1 MTPEELETI
10 AANSFFDFHA
20 KGLDYICLKR
30 SRDGATHK
38 VYFLPENRDG
48 IVSPH
53 DHRYDFRTQLL
64 AGEVVDQHFWN
75 AAGDRQGHPYFEHD
89 WFTPLDGGRG
99 FSQIGEPVQLYEP
112 SIATHHARTPAD
124 FWSTPNNVIH
134 TLRPLAASVIYLVQG
149 PRLRDTS
156 KVYVRDG
163 QPTPSLDGLYR
174 KPSVDEVLGRLRM
187 LAPLLGALTIAPRPH
202 AVEALRGQR
211 KAAS

>member
-64 AGEVVDQHFWN
+64 AGEVVDQHFWST
-75 AAGDRQGHPYFEHD
+75 AGDTQGRPYIEHD
-89 WFTPLDGGRG
+89 WFTPLNGGRG
-99 FSQIGEPVQLYEP
+99 FSEVGEPVRLYEP
-112 SIATHHARTPAD
+112 RTASFHATRPSDFWTTPAS
-124 FWSTPNNVIH
+124 FIH
-134 TLRPLAASVIYLVQG
+134 TLRPLTSSVIYLVQG
-149 PRLRDTS
+149 PRLRDAS
-156 KVYVRDG
+156 KVYVRAG

-174 KPSVDEVLGRLRM
+174 KPSVDEVRARLHE
-187 LAPLLGALTIAPRPH
+187 LAPLLGGLTIAPRPF
-202 AVEALRGQR
+202 AVEALLRHR
-211 KAAS
+211 RDAA